1 MELKSHM
8 STTPQKE
15 KKQKKIVFSEEIDS
29 RIDGLTLGFAFI
41 AVGLFLLFIPDYFG
55 NKLVGQI
62 VRWVFI
68 AIGGLGLFVEFGKVN
83 PISEIKGFDDLWLGA
98 LLLAI
103 WAALY
108 FLTHNFLCNIAG
120 FVCLVL
126 GVYSTFQG
134 LFRIIYSIRLNQKSK
149 TQSKSTI
156 ISDILIFLT
165 KVISLVLV
173 VLQLVK
179 AFQQ

>member
-1 MELKSHM
+1 MG
-8 STTPQKE
+8 TTPQKE

-41 AVGLFLLFIPDYFG
+41 AVGLFLLFVPDYFG
-55 NKLVGQI
+55 NKLAGQI

-68 AIGGLGLFVEFGKVN
+68 AIGGLGLFVEIGRVN
-83 PISEIKGFDDLWLGA
+83 PISDIKGFDNLWLGSM
-98 LLLAI
+98 LLAV

-108 FLTHNFLCNIAG
+108 FLAHNFLCNIVG
-120 FVCLVL
+120 FICLVL
-126 GVYSTFQG
+126 GVYATFQG

-156 ISDILIFLT
+156 ISDVLIFLT
-165 KVISLVLV
+165 KVISLALV
-173 VLQLVK
+173 VLQLVR
-179 AFQQ
+179 AIQQ

>member
-1 MELKSHM
+1 M
-8 STTPQKE
+8 STIPQKE

-41 AVGLFLLFIPDYFG
+41 AVGLFLLFVPDYFG
-55 NKLVGQI
+55 NELAGQI

-83 PISEIKGFDDLWLGA
+83 PVSDIKGFDDLWPGVW
-98 LLLAI
+98 LLAI

-108 FLTHNFLCNIAG
+108 FLTHNFIVNIVG
-120 FVCLVL
+120 FVCLVF

-134 LFRIIYSIRLNQKSK
+134 LFRIIYSIRLNRKSK

-156 ISDILIFLT
+156 LSDVLIFLT
-165 KVISLVLV
+165 KVISLALV
-173 VLQLVK
+173 VLQLVRTV
-179 AFQQ
+179 QQ